1 MIIPTL
7 YLSLGVSSP
16 LQPYRVF
23 CGLLNYSIKIF
34 FFLPV
39 AGGIKLRG
47 TAAIVK
53 EFGKV
58 MQAIWML
65 FWSPDNKVHKLVE
78 LCLRT
83 GNASEVILSQHRSD
97 FVLPGIAHFLLCVLS
112 VL

>member
-1 MIIPTL
+1 MWVL
-7 YLSLGVSSP
+7 K
-16 LQPYRVF
+16 F
-23 CGLLNYSIKIF
+23 LNYSIKIVF
-34 FFLPV
+34 FRPV

-58 MQAIWML
+58 MHAIWMI
-65 FWSPDNKVHKLVE
+65 FWSPDDEVHQLVE

-83 GNASEVILSQHRSD
+83 GIASEDILSQHRAE
-97 FVLPGIAHFLLCVLS
+97 FVLPGIAHCLLCCLS

>member
-1 MIIPTL
+1 MWVL
-7 YLSLGVSSP
+7 K
-16 LQPYRVF
+16 F
-23 CGLLNYSIKIF
+23 LNYSIKIF
-34 FFLPV
+34 FFRPV

-83 GNASEVILSQHRSD
+83 GSASEDILSQHRSE
-97 FVLPGIAHFLLCVLS
+97 FVLPGIAHCLLCCLS